1 VKEQPMTFYTGP
13 VPDEL
18 RTGPFYL
25 RPLRAGDNDLDYA
38 AMCDRWETKA
48 WVAEGN
54 VFSRQVNLTELRAH
68 EAEHEA
74 REAFTFTV
82 MNPGE
87 TECLGCVYITPLL
100 SLLREGKAA
109 ADVREGITD
118 KDAALR
124 FWLRDAYRKDVWD
137 VSLLQS
143 LLEWLAESWTFPRLV
158 FHTNA
163 EDARQRELFEA
174 HQFRLLCLLEL
185 RYGAFYRL
193 QILHV

>member
-1 VKEQPMTFYTGP
+1 MTFYRGP

-25 RPLRAGDNDLDYA
+25 RPLRAGDNELDYA

-54 VFSRQVNLTELRAH
+54 VFTPQVNLTELRAH

-82 MNPGE
+82 MNPDE

-100 SLLREGKAA
+100 SLLRQGKAA

-118 KDAALR
+118 KDAAVR
-124 FWLRDAYRKDVWD
+124 FWLRDTYRGDDWD
-137 VSLLQS
+137 VALLRSLLAW
-143 LLEWLAESWTFPRLV
+143 LEESWTFPRVV

-163 EDARQRELFEA
+163 EDARQRDLFEV
-174 HQFRLLCLLEL
+174 QGMQLICLLDL
-185 RYGAFYRL
+185 RYGAFYRPQFL
-193 QILHV
+193 VV